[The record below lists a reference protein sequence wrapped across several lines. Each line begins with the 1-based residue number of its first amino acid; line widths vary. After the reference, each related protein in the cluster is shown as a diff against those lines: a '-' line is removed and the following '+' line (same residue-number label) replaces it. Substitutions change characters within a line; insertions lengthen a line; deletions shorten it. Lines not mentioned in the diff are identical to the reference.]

1 MSNRIYTGPAD
12 RQPKTI
18 TDRTVVGALLP
29 GTWVSVLIATLAQ
42 ATAPTAV
49 RLALLSD
56 RDFYNVDQLNAN
68 DPLKTAYAS
77 GDTGMAYVVEPAQQY
92 MAAVAA
98 ATYTNGQE
106 LTVGASGRLLAAVAT
121 NVVVAYYDGPNGV
134 ARAAGD
140 LVDVVI
146 APFYTKA

>member
-1 MSNRIYTGPAD
+1 MARRIYTGPQD

-18 TDRTVVGALLP
+18 SNRTCATALLP
-29 GTWVSVLIATLAQ
+29 GTFVSVLIATLAQ

-56 RDFYNVDQLNAN
+56 RDFYSTGQLDAI
-68 DPLKTAYAS
+68 DPLLTAYAS
-77 GDTGMAYVVEPAQQY
+77 GDTGVAYELEPGQRY

-106 LTVGASGRLLAAVAT
+106 LTVGAAGRLVAAAST

-134 ARAAGD
+134 ARSAGD
-140 LVDVVI
+140 LVDICI
-146 APFYTKA
+146 ANFYTKA

>member
-1 MSNRIYTGPAD
+1 MSNRIYTGPQD

-18 TDRTVVGALLP
+18 TNRLCAAALLP
-29 GTWVSVLIATLAQ
+29 GTWVSILIGTVAQ

-49 RLALLSD
+49 RLGLLGD
-56 RDFYNVDQLNAN
+56 RDFYSAGQLDAN

-77 GDTGMAYVVEPAQQY
+77 GDTAVVYEVEPGQRY

-106 LTVGASGRLLAAVAT
+106 LTVGASGRLVAAATT

-134 ARAAGD
+134 ARSAGD
-140 LVDVVI
+140 LVDVSI
-146 APFYTKA
+146 ANFYTKA

>member
-1 MSNRIYTGPAD
+1 MGNRIYTGPAD

-18 TDRTVVGALLP
+18 SDRTCAAALLP
-29 GTWVSVLIATLAQ
+29 GTFVSVLVATVAQ

-49 RLALLSD
+49 RLALLAD
-56 RDFYNVDQLNAN
+56 RDFYSTAQLDAT

-77 GDTGMAYVVEPAQQY
+77 GDTAVAYVLEPGQSYQI
-92 MAAVAA
+92 AAAA

-106 LTVGASGRLLAAVAT
+106 LTVAAAGRAAAAATT

-134 ARAAGD
+134 ARSAGD
-140 LVDVVI
+140 LIDVVI